1 MRKYRTSQRKAITIL
16 TVIVVSS
23 AVSGLSAASIQ
34 FVGNNRK
41 VLEVTPEKNTGLD
54 ILYVVYDVEG
64 VSASFTD
71 TSSSGH
77 VTWYK
82 YSNLGGGYAV
92 EIPGIVYS
100 GNVSTLP
107 QIEGDMGYI
116 IEAGTS
122 RYYFWV
128 TGYKPY
134 EMKARSLSI
143 SDESDCSTT
152 ILNVDGSAEAIHYY
166 TINGQQRT
174 LSRDIT
180 VEYNTLEADRE
191 AKRYDQISHTAHID
205 YIDRSGHIYLTP
217 PPLCDTRF
225 TLTGDKFMRQWGSY
239 VSIRSDNYHTPAV
252 ESFTFAEQSPRNS
265 SDEPSNE
272 IGSGDS
278 GSLGGSAPAEISFT
292 AISTDAVIHHEWQ
305 FSDDPE
311 FNNLTYRFNDA
322 EVSYTFR
329 EEGTTYVRYIG
340 SNADGSCESYSETY
354 EVHIGS
360 SELKIPNAF
369 SPGTSEGVNDVW
381 KVSYRSIIEFECH
394 IFNIQG
400 EEIFS
405 FNDPSQGWDGKKG
418 GKLVKPGVYYY
429 VIEALGSD
437 GKRYKKSGD
446 INILRYTR
454 RASGTGG
461 STPTE

>member
-1 MRKYRTSQRKAITIL
+1 MYIKRHIL
-16 TVIVVSS
+16 AVAVASVSVLTASLS
-23 AVSGLSAASIQ
+23 ASAASLQ
-34 FVGNNRK
+34 FDGSPRK
-41 VLEVTPEKNTGLD
+41 IIEVTPDRNTGLD
-54 ILYVVYDVEG
+54 MIYVVYDVAG
-64 VSASFTD
+64 VSASFTS
-71 TSSSGH
+71 TSS
-77 VTWYK
+77 TPARWYK

-92 EIPGIVYS
+92 ELTDIVYS
-100 GNVSTLP
+100 GNTSTLP

-116 IEAGTS
+116 IECGTDRS
-122 RYYFWV
+122 YFWV
-128 TGYKPY
+128 TGYKPH
-134 EMKARSLSI
+134 ELRLQSVSV
-143 SDESDCSTT
+143 SPESDCGMT
-152 ILNVDGSAEAIHYY
+152 ILDVNGSADPIHYY

-174 LSRDIT
+174 LDRDIT
-180 VEYNTLEADRE
+180 VEYLTLEADRE
-191 AKRYDQISHTAHID
+191 ARVYNQIQATHSIESID
-205 YIDRSGHIYLTP
+205 ASGHVYISP
-217 PPLCDTRF
+217 APLCDTRF
-225 TLTGDKFMRQWGSY
+225 TVSGDAFMRAWGSY
-239 VSIRSDNYHTPAV
+239 LQVRSDSYTTPAV
-252 ESFTFAEQSPRNS
+252 DCFVFATQTPRND

-272 IGSGDS
+272 IGSGED
-278 GSLGGSAPAEISFT
+278 GTLGGSAPAEITFT
-292 AISTDAVIHHEWQ
+292 AIASDAVLHNEWQ

-311 FNNLTYRFNDA
+311 FSNLTYRFNDA
-322 EVSYTFR
+322 EVSHTFR

-340 SNADGSCESYSETY
+340 SNADGSCETYGETF
-354 EVHIGS
+354 EVHIGN

-369 SPGTSEGVNDVW
+369 SPGASEGTNDIW

-446 INILRYTR
+446 INIVRYTR

-461 STPTE
+461 GSSTTE